1 MSETLAEILYKQ
13 QHGTDQE
20 RYEADQ
26 KLNALSEQPWY
37 IEEDKDNQWIKQW
50 ENTNE

>member
-1 MSETLAEILYKQ
+1 MSETLAEILHKQ
-13 QHGTDQE
+13 KHGTEQE

-37 IEEDKDNQWIKQW
+37 IAEDKDDQWIN
-50 ENTNE
+50 EVTNDRH